1 MSDSEALAGADETFD
16 LVIVGSGGG
25 SMCAALVAASRGL
38 KPLILEKTAHFGG
51 TTAKSGGV
59 MWIPNNRFMRED
71 GVKDSPELAL
81 TYLEHTTGK
90 GENIPGATPERRRAY
105 VKQAPRMVEFLIG
118 EGIEL
123 RRHPYWP
130 DYHSELPGASLSG
143 RTVFAKLFDARKL
156 GKHREKLRP
165 NYIDVPLR
173 NEEMWDIALF
183 RTTWKGK
190 RALAKVAFR
199 TIVAKISGAKW
210 VAAGAALQG
219 RMFHRAIQRRID
231 MRTNARVERLLRD
244 DEGRVRGVVVT
255 IDGRTRTIAASRGV
269 LVNAGGFARN
279 QDMRDR
285 YQPGTSSEWTATCEG
300 DTGEMIL
307 EMMRIGA
314 NVAQMDEMVGNQ
326 AALPPVDTAADP
338 SLVVS
343 EVAKPHSIVVDQGGS
358 RYLNE
363 SQSYM
368 TFCQEMLAHHKKV
381 PAVPSWLIMDSQYMA
396 KYMVAG
402 SLPGSSKPDT
412 WFASGW
418 MKKADTLAD
427 LAHQCAIDPHTLEDT
442 VARFN
447 RFAEAGVDED
457 YGRGATAYSQ
467 FLGDSGQSGSPS
479 LATIAKGPFFAYKFY
494 PGDVGTY
501 GGVVTD
507 PDARVLREDGTPID
521 GLYATGISTA
531 SVMGR
536 CYPGAGASVG
546 PSFVWGFVAAEHAA
560 GGEGGNGRGQ
570 RQ

>member
-1 MSDSEALAGADETFD
+1 MSDIEALAAADETFD

-59 MWIPNNRFMRED
+59 MWVPNNRFMRED
-71 GVKDSPELAL
+71 GVEDSPELAL

-199 TIVAKISGAKW
+199 AIVAKISGAKW

-219 RMFHRAIQRRID
+219 RMYHRAIQRGID
-231 MRTNARVERLLRD
+231 MRTNARVDRLLRD
-244 DEGRVRGVVVT
+244 GEGRVRGVEVNIEGT
-255 IDGRTRTIAASRGV
+255 TRTIAATRGV

-285 YQPGTSSEWTATCEG
+285 YQPGTSNEWTATCEG

-314 NVAQMDEMVGNQ
+314 NVAQMEEMVGNQ

-338 SLVVS
+338 ALVVS

-402 SLPGSSKPDT
+402 SLPGSSKPDA

-418 MKKADTLAD
+418 MKKADTLAE
-427 LAHQCAIDPHTLEDT
+427 LARQCAIDPHALEAT

-479 LATIAKGPFFAYKFY
+479 LGTIARGPFFAYRFY

-507 PDARVLREDGTPID
+507 PEARVLREDGTPIE

-560 GGEGGNGRGQ
+560 GGEA
-570 RQ
+570 